1 MTPMPEETKVYLA
14 ERRRQEKADDE
25 AERIQKMEAYVAP
38 TWRVR
43 ELDLYVR
50 RVLAVSGG
58 ARLEFMGRNPVGEV
72 FR

>member
-1 MTPMPEETKVYLA
+1 MTEETKAYLA
-14 ERRRQEKADDE
+14 ERRRQEKADEE
-25 AERIQKMEAYVAP
+25 AERIEKMEAYVAP

-58 ARLEFMGRNPVGEV
+58 ARLEFMERNPVGGI
-72 FR
+72 FQ